1 MAKNAQQVAD
11 KWARNLAGSTESIKS
26 GIAAVSVAPTEKAA
40 LAADRYASGVAA
52 SVASGDYQKGLRRV
66 SLEDWRRAI
75 INKGIPR
82 IAAGAAES
90 KPKMAAF
97 LQEFLPHVEAG
108 QRALESMPKGDLET
122 NLQRAV
128 SMMRHNASFRRSG

>member
-1 MAKNAQQVAD
+1 MAKSAQHVAD
-11 KWARNLAGSTESIKS
+11 KWARNLGASTEAIKA
-26 GIAAVSVAPTEKAA
+26 GIAAVNVAPTEKAA
-40 LAADRYASGVAA
+40 AAADRYAQGVAN

-75 INKGIPR
+75 TNKGIPR
-82 IAAGAAES
+82 IAAGAAEA

-97 LQEFLPHVEAG
+97 LTEFLPHVEAG

-128 SMMRHNASFRRSG
+128 AMMRHNASFRRSG